1 MHYVL
6 LSSTGNMVDS
16 YEEESIARAALQRIV
31 DAEPKVAEDIALMTY
46 GDDGQPVGD
55 AVFAKTPT
63 GHPLN

>member
-31 DAEPKVAEDIALMTY
+31 DAEPEAVEDVALMIY
-46 GDDGQPVGD
+46 GEDGQPVGGPL
-55 AVFAKTPT
+55 FAKTPS
-63 GHPLN
+63 GLR